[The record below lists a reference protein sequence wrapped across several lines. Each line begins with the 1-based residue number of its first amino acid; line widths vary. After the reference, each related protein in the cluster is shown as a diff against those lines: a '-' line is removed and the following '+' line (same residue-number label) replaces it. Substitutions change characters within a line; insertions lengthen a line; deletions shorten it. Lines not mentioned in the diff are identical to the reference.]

1 MYFEAL
7 RLLVLDPLS
16 LLEWMIIMTDLPN
29 KPKVPP
35 SVKTRNDTVNQSQ
48 DESSTITGPSPPQ
61 GISSE
66 PYRGTSLTRVDI
78 SDKMKRDG
86 GENEQNPMIRYPP
99 PPRQFA
105 ATPDSERSSGVVI
118 MDDLERGKLLFA
130 REGAARNNVPEI
142 IVESMTTEGE
152 MEDESQRLVF

>member
-1 MYFEAL
+1 M
-7 RLLVLDPLS
+7 DN
-16 LLEWMIIMTDLPN
+16 MTDLPN

-35 SVKTRNDTVNQSQ
+35 SVKTRNDTVNQTH
-48 DESSTITGPSPPQ
+48 DECSIINYHRQAGPSPPQ

-105 ATPDSERSSGVVI
+105 ATPDYERSSGVVI
-118 MDDLERGKLLFA
+118 MDDLEREKLIFA

-142 IVESMTTEGE
+142 IVESMSTEGE
-152 MEDESQRLVF
+152 MEDESQRLVL